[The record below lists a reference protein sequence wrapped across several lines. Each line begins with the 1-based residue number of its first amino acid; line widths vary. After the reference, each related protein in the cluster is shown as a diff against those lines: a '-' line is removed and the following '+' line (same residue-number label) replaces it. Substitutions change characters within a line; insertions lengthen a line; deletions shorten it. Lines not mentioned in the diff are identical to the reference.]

1 VDDTTGLLT
10 ITWSVDATDDSGGT
24 YTLVASGPKG
34 SICTF
39 TSGAVGTGGLLVCTA
54 TTATGTLTAK
64 AKWQVKTA
72 AGYDILVVGEQ
83 FEHDSS
89 YGWTGPINNVLR
101 NMVASASTFADSA
114 FRVYG
119 SSDATKLVALEV
131 DGLTTGTTRTVT
143 IPDKNG
149 TLAMTSDI
157 LGPTFADNVFRITGS
172 ADATKLAAFEVDG
185 FTTGTTRTFT
195 LPNATAT
202 ISCLSVTERFT
213 DYEILPDID
222 IITAQHGNMVFRTS
236 GGGPDG
242 KSFTGMPRVYIPK
255 AVLKVRWFQV
265 PYSYIEHTDSIILR
279 YLGHINQA
287 EFQLGNRL
295 WPKGSL
301 MYRGVSV
308 KRYTP
313 PIPNTTILA
322 GLSVYSP
329 EKICDLEFYFEYTRR
344 VNAHPLSP
352 NPSNKNRI
360 QEGHN
365 CMPHYGDRKFYYV
378 TTQAA
383 LSANQYPTYPS
394 VPFQLLWTDPAN
406 AS

>member
-1 VDDTTGLLT
+1 MQ
-10 ITWSVDATDDSGGT
+10 GGKPV
-24 YTLVASGPKG
+24 VANYDEKVESQSPSTAGFG
-34 SICTF
+34 MEGGRAQSSYYF
-39 TSGAVGTGGLLVCTA
+39 TSWPYSEVSIYLGKVTTMGDGRLQRVLPAAHPVYPWLSAERISNIQGTGRQTKVPSVAPLFTNGVNNIAHYSGYDAYLTTIEFVPRPYAILPDSAITA
-54 TTATGTLTAK
+54 TLTE
-64 AKWQVKTA
+64 W
-72 AGYDILVVGEQ
+72 
-83 FEHDSS
+83 
-89 YGWTGPINNVLR
+89 
-101 NMVASASTFADSA
+101 AD
-114 FRVYG
+114 
-119 SSDATKLVALEV
+119 E
-131 DGLTTGTTRTVT
+131 DGAPVEN
-143 IPDKNG
+143 K
-149 TLAMTSDI
+149 
-157 LGPTFADNVFRITGS
+157 
-172 ADATKLAAFEVDG
+172 
-185 FTTGTTRTFT
+185 FTNEY
-195 LPNATAT
+195 L
-202 ISCLSVTERFT
+202 RFT